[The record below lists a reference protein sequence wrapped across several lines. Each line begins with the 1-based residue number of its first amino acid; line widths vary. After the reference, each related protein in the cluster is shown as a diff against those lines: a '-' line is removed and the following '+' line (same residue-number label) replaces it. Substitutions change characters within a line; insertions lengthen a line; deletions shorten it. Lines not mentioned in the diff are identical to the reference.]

1 MSFNCSGSVE
11 LNDSRNISM
20 DYEKASS
27 LSSDESM
34 QMCSTNVAAAAVV
47 AATAAAAVQ
56 GGSVPI
62 TTKKLLQHTPSAKY
76 KGTTPNTLLI
86 QPFVHLGQSLPN
98 LNLNASQA
106 TNNTLLVPGVS
117 SGHSNLLSP
126 SQRGIFV
133 NAKSYPPP
141 SPR

>member
-1 MSFNCSGSVE
+1 MWQICSGSVE

-34 QMCSTNVAAAAVV
+34 QMCST
-47 AATAAAAVQ
+47 TAVQ
-56 GGSVPI
+56 GSSVPL
-62 TTKKLLQHTPSAKY
+62 TTKKMLQYTPSTKNR
-76 KGTTPNTLLI
+76 GTTPNTLLI

-98 LNLNASQA
+98 LNLNASQT
-106 TNNTLLVPGVS
+106 TNNTLLVPGIS

-126 SQRGIFV
+126 SQRGI
-133 NAKSYPPP
+133 SYPPP
-141 SPR
+141 SPTR